1 MTPSVQ
7 STLFL
12 GGHKIFLVR
21 GHHILPSVNLSII
34 LSTAIMR
41 GHRIFLARGHQS
53 VNPRIQS
60 TPLSHNISPS
70 MNPKLHSTPLIKEKI
85 STNPTPSVRG
95 HREKISKTPNL
106 FFAPLMR
113 GRISPP
119 KTPNLNDIM
128 TSRHLP
134 TNQIGGM
141 VGGTVISPQ
150 TPQKTDIPNRGNI
163 GEGFP
168 LHHNSIGM
176 NRRPLQ
182 EISNKNSNILS
193 SKVIFVMSTKMVVL
207 KHTTA
212 VSSPSM
218 NTISDPALL
227 NFNHVP
233 LIFDRVPPIFNHV
246 PLIFDRVPPIFNHV
260 PLIFDRVPP
269 IFNHV
274 PLIFVRVPP
283 IFNHVPLIFDP
294 LSNLILIP
302 TEGDHAILNSRRI
315 NFIDKKIILTT

>member
-1 MTPSVQ
+1 
-7 STLFL
+7 
-12 GGHKIFLVR
+12 
-21 GHHILPSVNLSII
+21 
-34 LSTAIMR
+34 MR
-41 GHRIFLARGHQS
+41 DHRIFLVRGHQS
-53 VNPRIQS
+53 VNPT
-60 TPLSHNISPS
+60 TPLSHYIFPS

-106 FFAPLMR
+106 FFVPLVRGRR
-113 GRISPP
+113 GRIFPL
-119 KTPNLNDIM
+119 KTPNLNDDM

-134 TNQIGGM
+134 TNQIAGM

-150 TPQKTDIPNRGNI
+150 TPQKTDIPHRGNV

-168 LHHNSIGM
+168 LHPSSIVT
-176 NRRPLQ
+176 NRRTERGRPLQ
-182 EISNKNSNILS
+182 EISNKNSI
-193 SKVIFVMSTKMVVL
+193 STKSTKVMNNFAMSPKMIVL

-227 NFNHVP
+227 NFDHVP
-233 LIFDRVPPIFNHV
+233 LIFYRVH
-246 PLIFDRVPPIFNHV
+246 
-260 PLIFDRVPP
+260 
-269 IFNHV
+269 
-274 PLIFVRVPP
+274 P

-302 TEGDHAILNSRRI
+302 TEGHHAILNPRRI
-315 NFIDKKIILTT
+315 NFINKKIILTTRESTIIEGFPPRVLLVMMVP

>member
-150 TPQKTDIPNRGNI
+150 TPQKTDIPNRGNN

-168 LHHNSIGM
+168 LHPSSIGM
-176 NRRPLQ
+176 NRRTERGRPLQ
-182 EISNKNSNILS
+182 ELSNKNSNILSTKS

-274 PLIFVRVPP
+274 PLIY
-283 IFNHVPLIFDP
+283 VPLIFDP